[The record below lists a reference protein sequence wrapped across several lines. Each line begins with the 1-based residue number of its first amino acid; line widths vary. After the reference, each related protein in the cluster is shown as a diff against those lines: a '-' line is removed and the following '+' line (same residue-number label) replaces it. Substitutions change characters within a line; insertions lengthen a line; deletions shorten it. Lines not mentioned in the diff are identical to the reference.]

1 MTADRP
7 NLALTLQHSAP
18 RQALA
23 SSKTV
28 EKPAQMEPC
37 ARMVNAAAARI
48 YAAWQPHVGHGA
60 ALREARAFAGR
71 FHVLIHGPVAPLP
84 DEAELDVTLA
94 AVAAA
99 MTILDAAAQ

>member
-1 MTADRP
+1 MTVDRP
-7 NLALTLQHSAP
+7 NLALTLEHSAP
-18 RQALA
+18 RQAFA
-23 SSKTV
+23 SSKTE

-71 FHVLIHGPVAPLP
+71 FHILIDGPLAPLP

-94 AVAAA
+94 AVNAALNF
-99 MTILDAAAQ
+99 LDAAAQ

>member
-1 MTADRP
+1 
-7 NLALTLQHSAP
+7 
-18 RQALA
+18 
-23 SSKTV
+23 
-28 EKPAQMEPC
+28 MEPC

-71 FHVLIHGPVAPLP
+71 FHVLIDGPVAPLP
-84 DEAELDVTLA
+84 DEAELDATLA

-99 MTILDAAAQ
+99 MTILDVAAQ